1 MSKLNQETLS
11 TAIREIL
18 KYSLE
23 TKKRKFV
30 ETVELQIG
38 LKNYDPT
45 RDKRFAGSVNVPYP
59 TKPKIKVMIIGDQ
72 QHVDEC
78 NALKLEVIDVE
89 GLKKFKKDKKVVK
102 KWAKQY
108 DAFLAS
114 DSLIRQ
120 IPRLLGPQL
129 NKMGKFPFPVGH
141 DTSIPDK
148 LDELSRTVKF
158 QMKKVLCLGVAVGN
172 VSLTQEQLQQNI
184 TLSVNTLIGLL
195 KKGWQNVRSLHI
207 KSSMGPVKRIF

>member
-11 TAIREIL
+11 NAINNIL
-18 KYSLE
+18 KHSLE

-45 RDKRFAGSVNVPYP
+45 REKKFSGSIAVPFK
-59 TKPKIKVMIIGDQ
+59 TKPSIKVLVIGDQ

-78 NALKLEVIDVE
+78 AALSLECVDVE
-89 GLKKFKKDKKVVK
+89 GLKKFKKDKKLVK
-102 KWAKQY
+102 KWAKGY

-120 IPRLLGPQL
+120 IPRLLGPTL
-129 NKMGKFPFPVGH
+129 NKMGKFPSPVGH
-141 DTSIPDK
+141 DTAIPDK
-148 LDELSRTVKF
+148 IDELSRTVKF
-158 QMKKVLCLGVAVGN
+158 TMKKVICLGVAVGN
-172 VSLTQEQLQQNI
+172 VSLTHDQLLQNV
-184 TLSVNTLIGLL
+184 TLSVNTLISLL
-195 KKGWQNVRSLHI
+195 KKGWQNIRSLHI
-207 KSSMGPVKRIF
+207 KSSMGPVQRIY